1 MLLHRSLL
9 SDLLEYFLHFDL
21 HAVGQDLHRGI
32 VDSRLGLKLHLD
44 RGHMLRLD
52 SVGRRDNLVQY
63 EDLRLMP

>member
-1 MLLHRSLL
+1 
-9 SDLLEYFLHFDL
+9 
-21 HAVGQDLHRGI
+21 LHRGI

-63 EDLRLMP
+63 EYLRLMP